1 MDTTILCGPTAFQFH
16 RIPPCVLQLI
26 EDQPDLSTRKGR
38 RQVARNGMFLDY
50 LPLPLV
56 IFTDDRCARH
66 RARSVK
72 FELWEHADTIRR
84 TREIGSYLSVAD
96 PLFTLASLARR
107 LDDAHLT
114 MAMYELCGR
123 FSCINLLPEHAAAVL
138 SMRKAGALPMEG
150 GWRPVLD
157 VNKGTLTSLWM
168 RDPLISIDELL
179 DYANRIKGAR
189 GAKCFS
195 RCAERIKGILDS
207 PLEVQA
213 VMLLGH
219 PREEGGDEF
228 ELHLNRTIA
237 INDEAQHLVEI
248 QEAKPDIMIDRIGV
262 EKELIVECQGRSV
275 HGITGISELDSD
287 RINALAH
294 MDYDVMTL
302 TSNQLEREDSYRE
315 IVKLVC
321 KKTGIPYLPKSMREQ
336 AKEHEL
342 RQALFGA
349 WTELAFA
356 RKERD
361 RSTSALK
368 PVKD

>member
-16 RIPPCVLQLI
+16 RIPPCVLQHI

-38 RQVARNGMFLDY
+38 RQVTRNGMFLDY

-56 IFTDDRCARH
+56 IFTDDRNARH
-66 RARSVK
+66 RARSVE
-72 FELWEHADTIRR
+72 FELWEHADTNRR
-84 TREIGSYLSVAD
+84 TQEIGSYLSVAD

-138 SMRKAGALPMEG
+138 SMHKNGMFPTES

-157 VNKGTLTSLWM
+157 VNKGALTSLWM
-168 RDPLISIDELL
+168 RNPLVSIDELL
-179 DYANRIKGAR
+179 DYANRIKGTR
-189 GAKCFS
+189 GAKIFS

-219 PREEGGDEF
+219 PRNEGGDEF
-228 ELHLNRTIA
+228 ELHLNRAIA
-237 INDEAQHLVEI
+237 IAGEARRLVEI
-248 QEAKPDIMIDRIGV
+248 QEAKPDIMIDRIGE
-262 EKELIVECQGRSV
+262 EKELIIECQGRSV
-275 HGITGISELDSD
+275 HGVTGISDLDSN
-287 RINALAH
+287 RINALVH

-302 TSNQLEREDSYRE
+302 TSNQLEREDSHRE
-315 IVKLVC
+315 IVKLIC
-321 KKTGIPYLPKSMREQ
+321 KKTGIPYIPKSKREQ
-336 AKEHEL
+336 AREREL
-342 RQALFGA
+342 RQTLFGA
-349 WTELAFA
+349 WTELAFT
-356 RKERD
+356 RKEHNRPALTLNPSRD
-361 RSTSALK
+361 
-368 PVKD
+368 